1 MLNLLTVA
9 LCVSGVISIS
19 EPGIWRV
26 KYDKEKIIYAFHK
39 SMYKGTNIA
48 VKVDCQQAAKSKGKT
63 MLTIEWVLRYSP
75 CAEEFTGVEDDVSRQ
90 MVYLNSP
97 EAQQIQS
104 NPYTKVEYMKNR
116 TTHDCES
123 TFFWLP
129 FQPSKQETV
138 DAYVQP
144 QNATK
149 TEKAKSEKKSK
160 RGAISNAVKAQPSKS
175 TVSPTTKAAAVT
187 TAAPPPPPGE
197 KDRPAFQRTW
207 RDGYFVFVMRIT
219 NSETAFHAEVDV
231 EMYGEYGFI
240 SAVDM
245 PLLIFYGVMG
255 IVYIIFGLMW
265 LVLLA
270 CSWKDLLRIQ
280 FWIGGVIVLGM
291 LEKAVFYAEYL
302 SITTQGHSVRGAV
315 IFAELVSCLKRALA
329 RILIII
335 VSLGFGIVKP
345 RLGTTF
351 HKVVAMGTVF
361 FILASIEGCMRQ
373 LKPKEDNSTDTMLA
387 LVPLAVTDASICWW
401 IFSSLIQTTRTLR
414 LRRNVVK
421 LSLYRHFTNT
431 LIFAVLAS
439 IAFMIWS
446 FTQYRLKTCITDWRE
461 IWVDEAFWHL
471 LFSVILCVIMVLW
484 RPSANNQRYAFS
496 PLLDA
501 ADEEEEE
508 NLMNDAFD
516 GMKMRGVKGAA
527 NGSPK
532 SRKSVDEDLKWVEE
546 NIPTSLTDKALP
558 SLLDSD
564 EEMMTTRYEVN
575 KMQ

>member
-1 MLNLLTVA
+1 MLNLLTVV
-9 LCVSGVISIS
+9 LCVSGVFSIS
-19 EPGIWRV
+19 EPGVWKV
-26 KYDKEKIIYAFHK
+26 LYDKNNGIYAFHK

-48 VKVDCQQAAKSKGKT
+48 VKVTCEHNPKETNKELLYIQ
-63 MLTIEWVLRYSP
+63 WVLRYSP
-75 CAEEFTGVEDDVSRQ
+75 CAEEYKIVEDDHTSQ
-90 MVYLNSP
+90 KAYLDYP
-97 EAQQIQS
+97 DVQL
-104 NPYTKVEYMKNR
+104 YTNFQYPKVEFMKND
-116 TTHDCES
+116 TIHDCQS
-123 TFFWLP
+123 GYFWLP
-129 FQPSKQETV
+129 SQHSAVQSLNMVLRQSNET
-138 DAYVQP
+138 
-144 QNATK
+144 K
-149 TEKAKSEKKSK
+149 EKGTENDKKSK
-160 RGAISNAVKAQPSKS
+160 REAAIQPASRATINGS
-175 TVSPTTKAAAVT
+175 TV
-187 TAAPPPPPGE
+187 APAPQPGQ
-197 KDRPAFQRTW
+197 KDRSVFQQTW
-207 RDGYFVFVMRIT
+207 RDGYFVFVMQIT
-219 NSETAFHAEVDV
+219 SNGSVQAEVEV
-231 EMYGEYGFI
+231 EMYGDYGFI
-240 SAVDM
+240 SAADM

-255 IVYIIFGLMW
+255 IVYIIYGLVW
-265 LVLLA
+265 LVMLA
-270 CSWKDLLRIQ
+270 CSWKDLLRVQ
-280 FWIGGVIVLGM
+280 FWIGAVIVLGM
-291 LEKAVFYAEYL
+291 LEKAVFYAEYQSL
-302 SITTQGHSVRGAV
+302 TSQGHSVRGAV
-315 IFAELVSCLKRALA
+315 IFAELVSCFKRALS

-351 HKVVAMGTVF
+351 HKVVGVGALF
-361 FILASIEGCMRQ
+361 FIFASIEGCLRQ
-373 LKPKEDNSTDTMLA
+373 LKPREDNSSEVLLA
-387 LVPLAVTDASICWW
+387 LIPLCVTDASICWW

-446 FTQYRLKTCITDWRE
+446 FTQHRMKTCITDWRE
-461 IWVDEAFWHL
+461 LWVDDAFWHL

-508 NLMNDAFD
+508 SLMNDAFD

-532 SRKSVDEDLKWVEE
+532 NRSSVEDDLKWVEE